1 MSESCTASFVPST
14 ARGARTCTSF
24 PPTQGGDLH
33 QIFGLV
39 QTLHPRG
46 AAKWLQRVTGR
57 GLRTVKYWL
66 AGQYQPRS
74 SELLKITT
82 ALRAELD
89 AQRKAVEQFELTF

>member
-1 MSESCTASFVPST
+1 
-14 ARGARTCTSF
+14 
-24 PPTQGGDLH
+24 LH
-33 QIFGLV
+33 QILSLI

-66 AGQYQPRS
+66 AGRYQPRS
-74 SELLKITT
+74 AELLKITT

-89 AQRKAVEQFELTF
+89 AQRRAVEQFEITF